1 MERRCDP
8 ADVSKCQL
16 MSGFSEKLSPK
27 QEAAVLA
34 LLSARNVEEAA
45 KVVGVTPRTLYR
57 WQKEPSFDAAYQA
70 AKRAA
75 YGQSIARLHHLSG
88 AAVSTIGKVMLDPA
102 TPPATKVRA
111 ADSVLEHT
119 EKAIQLEGIEA
130 RLAELE
136 RVAEQTKADW
146 RRR

>member
-1 MERRCDP
+1 
-8 ADVSKCQL
+8 
-16 MSGFSEKLSPK
+16 
-27 QEAAVLA
+27 
-34 LLSARNVEEAA
+34 
-45 KVVGVTPRTLYR
+45 
-57 WQKEPSFDAAYQA
+57 
-70 AKRAA
+70 
-75 YGQSIARLHHLSG
+75 LHHLSG